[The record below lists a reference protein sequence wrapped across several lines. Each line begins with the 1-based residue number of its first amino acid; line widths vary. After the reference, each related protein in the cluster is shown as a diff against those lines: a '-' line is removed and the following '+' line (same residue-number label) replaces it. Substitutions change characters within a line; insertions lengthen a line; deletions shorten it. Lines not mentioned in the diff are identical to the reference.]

1 MGGHGGLGCFLNGP
15 KLSEQVREASPD
27 QASPPPGAL
36 AEALRAAGQGA
47 ESGAV
52 LLPWLASLPHRD
64 SVQMCG
70 APARDPVD
78 SRPLLPPVPLGTWSP
93 DSVRAVS

>member
-1 MGGHGGLGCFLNGP
+1 MAP
-15 KLSEQVREASPD
+15 SYQSKLEKPAQTRLPLHTVL
-27 QASPPPGAL
+27 SPPPGAL